1 MPDTITQE
9 KNWYNPE
16 QVKDK
21 GSVVLREW
29 NATKSPT
36 ALKKA
41 QSMPMRRGFS
51 AARVDR
57 LTASWLASTNS
68 INQELKSDLDRLR
81 ARARDLT
88 KNNEYARKFK
98 KIVVSNMAGP
108 LGFLFQGRVMNT
120 PEEADKLANDALEG
134 AFEDWSRRGVCE
146 ISGKMSFKGLCQA
159 VLGGLPSDG
168 EYLVRRIK
176 GSAARNEYGYALQL
190 IDIDRLDTTYNENVG
205 SNGNAI
211 VMGVE
216 MDAYRRPLFYH
227 ILTSHPSETGTARK
241 RERVPAD
248 QILHDFLTEHAEQ
261 VRGVPWMSASI
272 LSLHHLGRFEESAL
286 LAARKGADTLGF
298 FVSPDGSAPDVGGG
312 EGEGE
317 DPITVS
323 VPGSYDT
330 LPEGYDFRAY
340 DSKYP
345 DAILADFNKYFLRR
359 ISTGFNVAYNGLGN
373 DLEGV
378 NFSSIRSGVIDERDQ
393 WMLLQEWFI
402 ESFLIPIYNDWL
414 ESALLMG
421 AIKLPNGTAL
431 PASRLSRFRSHTWQG
446 RRWQWVDP
454 VKDIE
459 AARLAV
465 RSGVSSPQ
473 HIAAQMG
480 MDIEDVM
487 ADLRRFE
494 DMSKGIGLI
503 DYEIKQPAPQA
514 KQQEADDGAAG

>member
-1 MPDTITQE
+1 MPNTITQH
-9 KNWYNPE
+9 NGWNNPE
-16 QVKDK
+16 LIKDK

-41 QSMPMRRGFS
+41 QLAPQRRNFN

-81 ARARDLT
+81 ARGRDLT

-98 KIVVSNMAGP
+98 KIVISNMAGP
-108 LGFLFQGRVMNT
+108 QGFMLQCRAENAPG
-120 PEEADKLANDALEG
+120 EADKLANDAIEHG
-134 AFEDWSRRGVCE
+134 FSSWCRRGVCE
-146 ISGKMSFKGLCQA
+146 ITGKMSFAGFCQA
-159 VLGGLPSDG
+159 LLGGMPSDG
-168 EYLVRRIK
+168 EYLVRRIR
-176 GSAARNEYGYALQL
+176 GSAARNVFGYALQL
-190 IDIDRLDTTYNENVG
+190 IDIDRLDTTYNVNAG

-216 MDAYRRPLFYH
+216 MDSYRRPLAYH
-227 ILTSHPSETGTARK
+227 ILSSHPSETGNARK
-241 RERVPAD
+241 RERVPAED
-248 QILHDFLTEHAEQ
+248 ILHDFLTEHAEQ

-298 FVSPDGSAPDVGGG
+298 FVSPNGDAPGISEDGDD
-312 EGEGE
+312 E
-317 DPITVS
+317 PITVS

-330 LPEGYDFRAY
+330 LPEGYDFKPY

-345 DAILADFNKYFLRR
+345 DAIVADFSKYFLRR
-359 ISTGFNVAYNGLGN
+359 ISTGWNVAYNGMGN

-393 WMLLQEWFI
+393 WMLLQGWFI
-402 ESFLIPIYNDWL
+402 ESFLIPVYNDWL

-421 AIKLPNGTAL
+421 AITMPNGTPL
-431 PASRLSRFRSHTWQG
+431 PASKLNKFRAHTWQG

-465 RSGVSSPQ
+465 RSGVNSPQ
-473 HIAAQMG
+473 NIAAQMG
-480 MDIEDVM
+480 MDLEDVL

-494 DMSKGIGLI
+494 EMSKGIGLI
-503 DYEIKQPAPQA
+503 DYEISSPAPVPSPA
-514 KQQEADDGAAG
+514 PSAE